1 MLLWLAVLNGLLA
14 PPLIVIILMVCN
26 NRRVM
31 GEHVNGKWLNLL
43 GLGAALVMSIAAVAM
58 LLG

>member
-1 MLLWLAVLNGLLA
+1 MLLWSAMLNGLLA

-43 GLGAALVMSIAAVAM
+43 GLGVALVMSIAAVAM
-58 LLG
+58 FLG